1 MNLFL
6 QLIPMS
12 MNKLVQYGANQIALE
27 IAFTIVHFPIHILHV
42 TMLHFIW
49 QFVLLSNILNNT
61 IVDYLLH
68 LFTKAHQL
76 IKETFTLIND
86 SRIFN
91 VLKLLFLCGVT
102 TFYRCIWHGTIVS
115 SI

>member
-12 MNKLVQYGANQIALE
+12 MNKLVQDGANQIALE
-27 IAFTIVHFPIHILHV
+27 IAFTTVHFPIHILHV

-49 QFVLLSNILNNT
+49 QFVLLNILNNT
-61 IVDYLLH
+61 VVDYLLH

-86 SRIFN
+86 S
-91 VLKLLFLCGVT
+91 
-102 TFYRCIWHGTIVS
+102 
-115 SI
+115 